1 MAYIV
6 QADIE
11 SRFGE
16 ANVQKWSQL
25 DADDVTVD
33 STRIADAISTAEQ
46 DIDNR
51 FRNSRW
57 TVPFSGTIPKKVVE
71 WAAVLAGW
79 WLYTSR
85 GLRDE
90 DEANQMRR
98 IKEDVDA
105 EIAMYL
111 ANMRTLDSEES
122 GSHPTAPIAL

>member
-46 DIDNR
+46 DIDYPAKVGWIRKIWNADAISLTLTGHKKMLLYR
-51 FRNSRW
+51 FIPIKKSDD
-57 TVPFSGTIPKKVVE
+57 TVVITKRVKP
-71 WAAVLAGW
+71 
-79 WLYTSR
+79 
-85 GLRDE
+85 
-90 DEANQMRR
+90 
-98 IKEDVDA
+98 
-105 EIAMYL
+105 
-111 ANMRTLDSEES
+111 
-122 GSHPTAPIAL
+122 